1 MTNFVTVA
9 TFTYPFEYAI
19 LRIVLDQKG
28 IKYVFENEIML
39 SVFPFYSNAIGGIS
53 LKVHKNDIH
62 IAEQILED
70 FSNKQSHL
78 RIV

>member
-9 TFTYPFEYAI
+9 TFTYHYEYAVLRMI
-19 LRIVLDQKG
+19 LEQKG
-28 IKYVFENEIML
+28 INYFFENDMML

-53 LKVHKNDIH
+53 LKVHKNDV
-62 IAEQILED
+62 EVTKQILED
-70 FSNKQSHL
+70 FYGKQSHL

>member
-9 TFTYPFEYAI
+9 TFTYSFEYAI
-19 LRIVLDQKG
+19 LRIILDQEG
-28 IKYVFENEIML
+28 IHYVFENDMML

-53 LKVHKNDIH
+53 LKVHKNDV
-62 IAEQILED
+62 ARTKQVLDE
-70 FSNKQSHL
+70 FYGKQSHL

>member
-9 TFTYPFEYAI
+9 TFTYAFEYAI

-28 IKYVFENEIML
+28 IQYVFENETML
-39 SVFPFYSNAIGGIS
+39 SVFPFYSNALGGIS
-53 LKVHKNDIH
+53 LKVHKNDVSLIQ
-62 IAEQILED
+62 QILED
-70 FSNKQSHL
+70 FNSKQSHL

>member
-1 MTNFVTVA
+1 MNFVTVA
-9 TFTYPFEYAI
+9 TFTYPYEYAI

-28 IKYVFENEIML
+28 IKYVFENELML

-53 LKVHKNDIH
+53 LKVHKNDVDLTK
-62 IAEQILED
+62 QILID
-70 FSNKQSHL
+70 FDTKQSHL

>member
-1 MTNFVTVA
+1 MLNFVTVA
-9 TFTYPFEYAI
+9 TFTYHFEYAV

-28 IKYVFENEIML
+28 IKYVFENETML

-53 LKVHKNDIH
+53 LKVHKNDVGLTK
-62 IAEQILED
+62 QVLDD
-70 FSNKQSHL
+70 FYGKQSHL

>member
-9 TFTYPFEYAI
+9 TFTYTFEYAI

-28 IKYVFENEIML
+28 IQYVFENETML
-39 SVFPFYSNAIGGIS
+39 SVFPFYSNALGGIS
-53 LKVHKNDIH
+53 LKVHKNDVSLTQ
-62 IAEQILED
+62 QILAD
-70 FSNKQSHL
+70 FNTKQSHL

>member
-1 MTNFVTVA
+1 MINFVTVA
-9 TFTYPFEYAI
+9 KFTYPFEYAI

-28 IKYVFENEIML
+28 IKYVFENETML

-53 LKVHKNDIH
+53 LKVHKNDVLITQ
-62 IAEQILED
+62 QILED
-70 FSNKQSHL
+70 FNGKQSHL

>member
-1 MTNFVTVA
+1 MLNFVTVA
-9 TFTYPFEYAI
+9 TFTYHFEYAV

-28 IKYVFENEIML
+28 IKYVFENETML

-53 LKVHKNDIH
+53 LKVHKNDVDLTK
-62 IAEQILED
+62 QVLDD
-70 FSNKQSHL
+70 FYGKQSHL

>member
-1 MTNFVTVA
+1 MSNFVTVA
-9 TFTYPFEYAI
+9 TFTYHFEYAV

-28 IKYVFENEIML
+28 ITYVFENDMML

-53 LKVHKNDIH
+53 LKVHKNDV
-62 IAEQILED
+62 ALTQQILDD
-70 FSNKQSHL
+70 FYGKQSNL

>member
-1 MTNFVTVA
+1 MTHFVTVA
-9 TFTYPFEYAI
+9 TFTYHYEFAV

-28 IKYVFENEIML
+28 IKYVFENDMML

-53 LKVHKNDIH
+53 LKVHKNDV
-62 IAEQILED
+62 ELTKQILED
-70 FSNKQSHL
+70 FYGKQSNL

>member
-9 TFTYPFEYAI
+9 TFTYAFEYAI

-28 IKYVFENEIML
+28 IHYVFENETML
-39 SVFPFYSNAIGGIS
+39 SVFPFYSNALGGIS
-53 LKVHKNDIH
+53 LKVHKNDVSLIQ
-62 IAEQILED
+62 QILED
-70 FSNKQSHL
+70 FNSKQSHL

>member
-1 MTNFVTVA
+1 MMNFVTVA
-9 TFTYPFEYAI
+9 TFTYPYEYAI

-28 IKYVFENEIML
+28 IKYVFENELML

-53 LKVHKNDIH
+53 LKVHKNDVDLTK
-62 IAEQILED
+62 QILID
-70 FSNKQSHL
+70 FDTKQSHL

>member
-1 MTNFVTVA
+1 MLNFVTVA
-9 TFTYPFEYAI
+9 TFTYPYEYAV

-28 IKYVFENEIML
+28 IKYVFENEMML

-53 LKVHKNDIH
+53 LKVHKNDVDLTK
-62 IAEQILED
+62 QVLND
-70 FSNKQSHL
+70 FNSKQSHL

>member
-28 IKYVFENEIML
+28 IRYVFENEMML

-53 LKVHKNDIH
+53 LKVHKNDVH
-62 IAEQILED
+62 IVEEVLKD
-70 FSNKQSHL
+70 FNGKQSHL

>member
-9 TFTYPFEYAI
+9 TFTYHYEYAV
-19 LRIVLDQKG
+19 LRMILDQKG
-28 IKYVFENEIML
+28 IKYVFENDMML

-53 LKVHKNDIH
+53 LKVHKNDV
-62 IAEQILED
+62 ELTKQVLDD
-70 FSNKQSHL
+70 FYGKQSHL

>member
-53 LKVHKNDIH
+53 LKVHKKDIH

>member
-9 TFTYPFEYAI
+9 TFTYPYEYAI
-19 LRIVLDQKG
+19 LRIVLDQRG
-28 IKYVFENEIML
+28 IKYVFENELML

-53 LKVHKNDIH
+53 LKVHKNDVDLTK
-62 IAEQILED
+62 QILID
-70 FSNKQSHL
+70 FDTKQSHL